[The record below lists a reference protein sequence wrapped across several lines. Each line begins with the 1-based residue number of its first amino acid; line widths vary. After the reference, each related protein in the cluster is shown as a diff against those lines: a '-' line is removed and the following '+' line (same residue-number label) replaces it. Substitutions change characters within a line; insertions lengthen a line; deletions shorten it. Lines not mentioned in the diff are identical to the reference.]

1 MRQVVVV
8 EPGGPEVLTLQEA
21 EQPDPGAGQVRVKVA
36 YASLNPLDNHARA
49 DRIKW
54 NHPGYPFTPGFEF
67 AGRVDAVGEGVDP
80 TLLDQRV
87 ATNGHWGGNAD
98 YAIVPAHALV
108 PVPDDFDWPLA
119 CCFSTCAYT
128 SWLLVHS
135 AAKVQPDQWV
145 VVHSAAGAV
154 GALVMQIA
162 KSAGAQVIGLV
173 GGEHKFA
180 FAEQFE
186 PDAVIDYL
194 RDDWPEGVKALTDGR
209 GADVIFDG
217 NAGPRAPMNLDAVAP
232 LGNIIYLGA
241 SAGQAPPVSP
251 SLLIGKSCSVSG
263 FVQYFH
269 QAASGGAEVSATHQ
283 ALADH
288 TWRIPIEQTYDLSD
302 IAEAHRAWE
311 ARALLGRAVIRV
323 GGDSV

>member
-1 MRQVVVV
+1 
-8 EPGGPEVLTLQEA
+8 
-21 EQPDPGAGQVRVKVA
+21 
-36 YASLNPLDNHARA
+36 
-49 DRIKW
+49 
-54 NHPGYPFTPGFEF
+54 
-67 AGRVDAVGEGVDP
+67 
-80 TLLDQRV
+80 
-87 ATNGHWGGNAD
+87 
-98 YAIVPAHALV
+98 
-108 PVPDDFDWPLA
+108 LA

-135 AAKVQPDQWV
+135 AAKVRPDQWV

-180 FAEQFE
+180 FAEQFG

-269 QAASGGAEVSATHQ
+269 QAVSGGAEVSATHQ

-288 TWRIPIEQTYDLSD
+288 TWRIPIEQTFDLSD